1 MEIGVFRALV
11 MLFATTALVGC
22 DTSSF
27 TQPETR
33 EPTSIAQFDQWMDE
47 YSNWGRW
54 GSADE
59 LGAANLI
66 TDAKRREAAA
76 LVETGETVSLS
87 HDFLTE
93 AAEDAREPYVLQMT
107 VNEAGQNAG
116 DRVDVYFHGV
126 TYSHLDG
133 LCHVFYKDKIYNGA
147 EFRDVVTEDGCL
159 KMDTTQMKD
168 GLVTRA
174 VLVDIPLLKG
184 VPYLE
189 PGTKVFPEDLEAWEE
204 YAGVTLTSGDA
215 LLLRTGRWARRAAT
229 GATGVMSGWD
239 ASAIPLLAQRD
250 ISLLG
255 ADAVH
260 EAPDSVPGLGVNPI
274 HRFAIV
280 ARGINLLDNL
290 DLDAVAETAARL
302 KRWEFMLVVAP
313 LRVPGGTGSP
323 VNPIA
328 IF

>member
-1 MEIGVFRALV
+1 MRTIVVRVAALV
-11 MLFATTALVGC
+11 IAVVGGGC
-22 DTSSF
+22 NTETF

-33 EPTSIAQFDQWMDE
+33 EPTTIAQFDGWMEE

-54 GSADE
+54 GEGDQI
-59 LGAANLI
+59 GAANLM
-66 TDAKRREAAA
+66 TDEKRLEAAA
-76 LVETGETVSLS
+76 LIQTGQTVSLA

-93 AAEDAREPYVLQMT
+93 PAGDAREPYQLQMT
-107 VNEAGQNAG
+107 VNADGQNSG
-116 DRVDVYFHGV
+116 DRIEVYFHGV

-133 LCHVFYKDKIYNGA
+133 LCHVFYKDKIYGGA
-147 EFRDVVTEDGCL
+147 DFHDVVTDDGCVA
-159 KMDTTQMKD
+159 MDTTMMKN
-168 GLVTRA
+168 GLVTRGI
-174 VLVDIPLLKG
+174 LVDIPLLKG
-184 VPYLE
+184 LSYLPE
-189 PGTKVFPEDLEAWEE
+189 GTKVYPEDLEAWEE
-204 YAGVTLTSGDA
+204 YAGVTIEPGDA
-215 LLLRTGRWARRAAT
+215 LLLRTGRWARRAEH
-229 GATGVMSGWD
+229 GETGVMSGWD
-239 ASAIPLLAQRD
+239 ASAIPLLAEKD
-250 ISLLG
+250 LGLLG

-280 ARGINLLDNL
+280 ARGMNLLDNL
-290 DLDAVAETAARL
+290 DLDAVAAVAAEQ